1 MTTTTRS
8 QVDPRNQ
15 RGFTLTELI
24 VASALSGFLLVAVLS
39 SFLYISR
46 SGQTL
51 AAYSDLESNGRQALE
66 TFALD
71 VREAE
76 RVNWHSKHSL
86 TLFPASGGTAI
97 TYTYDPERRGLYR
110 TAGASPIPPSD
121 NTSPLLRSVSDLVFT
136 GYTLTLDNVSK
147 LATLETEQGRALA
160 GRITKHLELS
170 FSTGQAGPPGTPAA
184 SRKLSA
190 RTPLLNRRVAS

>member
-1 MTTTTRS
+1 MITATRS
-8 QVDPRNQ
+8 QVDPRSR

-51 AAYSDLESNGRQALE
+51 AAYSDLESNGRKALE

-71 VREAE
+71 VRAAE
-76 RVNWHSKHSL
+76 RVHWHSEHSL
-86 TLFPASGGTAI
+86 TLHPASGGTAT

-110 TAGASPIPPSD
+110 TTGAVPFAPSD
-121 NTSPLLRSVSDLVFT
+121 TTPPLLRSVTQLVFT
-136 GYTLTLDNVSK
+136 GYTLTLEDVSK
-147 LATLETEQGRALA
+147 LAALESESGRALA

-170 FSTGQAGPPGTPAA
+170 FSTGQAGPHGSPSA
-184 SRKLSA
+184 SRKLSI

>member
-1 MTTTTRS
+1 MTTATRS
-8 QVDPRNQ
+8 PVEPRNR
-15 RGFTLTELI
+15 RGFTLTELM

-51 AAYSDLESNGRQALE
+51 AAYSDLESNGRKALE
-66 TFALD
+66 TFSLD
-71 VREAE
+71 VREAHRILWHTE
-76 RVNWHSKHSL
+76 RSL

-110 TAGASPIPPSD
+110 TAGPVPVTPGE
-121 NTSPLLRSVSDLVFT
+121 NTPALLRGIAELTFS
-136 GYTLTLDNVSK
+136 GYTITLERVSK
-147 LATLETEQGRALA
+147 LASLETGQGRALA
-160 GRITKHLELS
+160 GLITKHLELS
-170 FSTGQAGPPGTPAA
+170 FSTGQVGSADSPSA

-190 RTPLLNRRVAS
+190 RIPLLNRRVAS